1 MTRMGRLWWAG
12 CLAVAGLLA
21 ACGGGSSSGDGQ
33 VRLLNMT
40 RTHTTVDLK
49 ASSGSTTTTVASG
62 VAQRAVS
69 SYGNVSAGSVSLLVT
84 DGGSSN
90 SLVSTSPTVT
100 KGNNYTLVAYES
112 SGVVKTAW
120 LAENETQPASGS
132 GYLRVVSLAGDAG
145 AVDVYVTA
153 ATVALG
159 TGVSPNWTL
168 AASSSVQSTSL
179 TSFSP
184 ATWRIRVTGAGNPAD
199 VRMDMTGVVL
209 GSQQVVNVLLLPT
222 SGGGLI
228 DGAALVQQGSLA
240 TAPNQQARVRVV
252 SGLAGGTVAV
262 STAAGTS
269 VQSAAVSPNIGSYVN
284 VSAGATTFN
293 VSVNGAALSSATAT
307 LAAGSDSTLLVT
319 GTAAA
324 PQSALINDLNN
335 LPLSGTT
342 DSIRLV
348 NGMAGTTS
356 GLSMSVDF
364 SQVANNITPGT
375 SSAYATI
382 SAGNN
387 LRLEVNSPLSV
398 TPVSLQTGLSIAGG
412 GVFSVFVLGDASAPV
427 TVIRRDR

>member
-69 SYGNVSAGSVSLLVT
+69 SYGGVSAGSVSLLVT

-120 LAENETQPASGS
+120 LAENEAQPASGS

-209 GSQQVVNVLLLPT
+209 ASQQVVNVLLLPT

>member
-69 SYGNVSAGSVSLLVT
+69 SYGGVSAGSVSLLVT

-120 LAENETQPASGS
+120 LAENEAQPASGS

>member
-120 LAENETQPASGS
+120 LAENEAQPASGS

-209 GSQQVVNVLLLPT
+209 ASQQVVNVLLLPT